1 MFTLE
6 FLSEIRRWEAERI
19 VSHFRPGAR
28 ILDIGAGTGQQ
39 ALEFT
44 QRGFDVEAVDVSDS
58 LYAEALVFPVKQ
70 YDGVTLP
77 FPEASFDIV
86 FSSSVLEHVPDL
98 TRLHS
103 EIRRVLRDDG
113 YVVHVLPTQT
123 WRIWTSIAEFNA
135 VWSDWQALKLG
146 PRFPITHSE
155 YWRLRYAWRVAFRRI
170 GRALFRQRRHG
181 AHGNVWTEIRD
192 FNPDH
197 WRRNFKAN
205 GFRVEQ
211 DAALGLFYTG
221 RFAFGPRMSVATR
234 VRLARILGSACQLYV
249 LRKN

>member
-19 VSHFRPGAR
+19 VSHFRSGAR
-28 ILDIGAGTGQQ
+28 VLDIGAGTGQQ
-39 ALEFT
+39 ALEFS
-44 QRGFDVEAVDVSDS
+44 QRGFDVEAIDVPDS
-58 LYAEALVFPVKQ
+58 LYSEAHVFPVRQ

-77 FPEASFDIV
+77 FPDRSFDIV

-98 TRLHS
+98 TSLHS

-113 YVVHVLPTQT
+113 YAVHVLPTHI
-123 WRIWTSIAEFNA
+123 WRIWTSVAEFNA
-135 VWSDWQALKLG
+135 LWLDWRALKLY
-146 PRFPITHSE
+146 PQFPITHTE

-181 AHGNVWTEIRD
+181 AHGNIWTEIRY
-192 FNPDH
+192 FNPH
-197 WRRNFKAN
+197 CWRRNFSAN
-205 GFRVEQ
+205 GFRIQQ
-211 DAALGLFYTG
+211 DYALGLFYTG
-221 RFAFGPRMSVATR
+221 YLALGPKLSVATR
-234 VRLARILGSACQLYV
+234 ARLARILGSACQLYV